1 MFDMHSLAMV
11 NDWAI
16 DTKPTM
22 ILISFEITN
31 IGKVFYLPE
40 EYDGSE
46 GYQTCLQAFVKGY
59 NKQDYERLN
68 VLEFRVNEFEWTNI
82 GLDEATKKLDD
93 NMFNVQL
100 RATKT
105 EYYRAD
111 RHCRH
116 TLKSIKKRANDV
128 AYYCAEKDIEQM
140 HDIPGPTQSPPFQ
153 AANDLRYVATL
164 CLTENCVLMFGE
176 DPNTKSSFIKDFD
189 HDWQFPIKTERLA
202 QVQRCPHNEQMT
214 NFKTQETW
222 PEFLILDG
230 KAKLRKYQI
239 HVDPT
244 DGARV
249 GQIALLSTLDLGRF
263 TNITELLKEVN
274 YTETFILTK
283 LAIIYKDTLYSI
295 KSGEKYKI
303 NF

>member
-1 MFDMHSLAMV
+1 
-11 NDWAI
+11 
-16 DTKPTM
+16 
-22 ILISFEITN
+22 
-31 IGKVFYLPE
+31 
-40 EYDGSE
+40 
-46 GYQTCLQAFVKGY
+46 
-59 NKQDYERLN
+59 
-68 VLEFRVNEFEWTNI
+68 
-82 GLDEATKKLDD
+82 
-93 NMFNVQL
+93 
-100 RATKT
+100 
-105 EYYRAD
+105 
-111 RHCRH
+111 
-116 TLKSIKKRANDV
+116 
-128 AYYCAEKDIEQM
+128 
-140 HDIPGPTQSPPFQ
+140 
-153 AANDLRYVATL
+153 
-164 CLTENCVLMFGE
+164 
-176 DPNTKSSFIKDFD
+176 
-189 HDWQFPIKTERLA
+189 
-202 QVQRCPHNEQMT
+202 MT
-214 NFKTQETW
+214 NFKKQETW